1 MVGKGE
7 GTVTKLDNQ
16 IAVLK
21 YMLLFMNVITWMIAT
36 AIFAL
41 CMWLRFEPGF
51 QDWIEVLEVQI
62 VYIGPYILMVI
73 SAVVMIVSFLGC
85 LSSLQENS
93 LLIYVFIGTQIL
105 AFLGF
110 VAGSAVMLNFT
121 TRSSDMQPLIRES
134 MRRLIM
140 NHHYQKGQETLA
152 MIQEHIGCCGADGAD
167 DYIALR
173 KPLPAQCRDTVTGNA
188 FFHGCVDELTWFFEE
203 KCAWIAALAM
213 ANAMIHVVNAVMS
226 FILTM
231 AIRKE
236 ENEAETYRR

>member
-1 MVGKGE
+1 MAGKGE
-7 GTVTKLDNQ
+7 GTVSKLDNQ

-21 YMLLFMNVITWMIAT
+21 YLLLFMNMVVWMISA

-41 CMWLRFEPGF
+41 CLWLRFEPGI
-51 QDWIEVLEVQI
+51 QDWIDVLEIHI
-62 VYIGPYILMVI
+62 VYIGPYILMII

-85 LSSLQENS
+85 LSALQENS
-93 LLIYVFIGTQIL
+93 LLIFIYIGTQLL

-110 VAGSAVMLNFT
+110 VAGAAILLNFT
-121 TRSSDMQPLIRES
+121 TKNSDLQPIVRES

-140 NHHYQKGQETLA
+140 NKHYQRGQETLA
-152 MIQEHIGCCGADGAD
+152 MIQEHIGCCGADGAG
-167 DYIALR
+167 DYIQLR
-173 KPLPAQCRDTVTGNA
+173 QPLPSQCRDTVTGNA
-188 FFHGCVDELTWFFEE
+188 FFHGCVEEMTWFFEE

-213 ANAMIHVVNAVMS
+213 ACAMINVINAVLS
-226 FILTM
+226 LILTQ